1 MHGEFRP
8 QPGGHIQ
15 IVGLAVPGGHGR
27 VTISTTME
35 LAIPGRLFD
44 RDAKWAELTSFATDR
59 ALGATLAI
67 VYGRRR
73 QGKTL
78 LLELLSELTAGLM
91 FTGLK

>member
-1 MHGEFRP
+1 
-8 QPGGHIQ
+8 
-15 IVGLAVPGGHGR
+15 
-27 VTISTTME
+27 ME

-44 RDAKWAELTSFATDR
+44 RDAKWAELTSFARR

-67 VYGRRR
+67 VYGRR